1 MKGNM
6 TMANIDT
13 FGRRVRRWRQY
24 RNTVREL
31 TALSRRALD
40 DLGISRFDIHRL
52 AWQAAKLS

>member
-1 MKGNM
+1 
-6 TMANIDT
+6 MANIDT

-31 TALSRRALD
+31 TSLSRRALD